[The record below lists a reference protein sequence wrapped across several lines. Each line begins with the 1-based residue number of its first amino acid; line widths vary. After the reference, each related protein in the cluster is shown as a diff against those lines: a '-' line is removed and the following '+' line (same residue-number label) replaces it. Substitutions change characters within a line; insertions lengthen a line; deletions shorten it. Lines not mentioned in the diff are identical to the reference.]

1 MDVTDKIEI
10 AMSVME
16 AIEIIEADFFE
27 DDTVMVQAYQTLIDT
42 GVIWKLQGCYGR
54 TAATL
59 IENGIC
65 HK

>member
-10 AMSVME
+10 AMGVME

-27 DDTVMVQAYQTLIDT
+27 DDIVMVQAYQTLIDT

>member
-10 AMSVME
+10 AMSVTE
-16 AIEIIEADFFE
+16 AIEIIETDFFE

-42 GVIWKLQGCYGR
+42 GVIWRLQGCYGR
-54 TAATL
+54 VATAL
-59 IENGIC
+59 IENGFC

>member
-54 TAATL
+54 VAATL

>member
-10 AMSVME
+10 AMGVME

-27 DDTVMVQAYQTLIDT
+27 DDIVMVQAYQTLIDT
-42 GVIWKLQGCYGR
+42 GIIWKLQGCYGR
-54 TAATL
+54 VATAL